1 VVLVSKTIEDRADI
15 DPAYQDAEGEP
26 DSQVPNKFPS
36 SPVVKPVGIRQA
48 DGTVKPYVSPTSS
61 FAMVSPFA
69 FESTDYQALTS
80 FAGGDRRKP
89 CRKTTSDHPSSIQ
102 LMSAEGVKLSRKKFK
117 AMIGRRTHQNLESA
131 STILSRD
138 HLQTVSCSFRI
149 SEILHS

>member
-1 VVLVSKTIEDRADI
+1 MILVSKTIEDRADI

-61 FAMVSPFA
+61 FALVSTFA

-80 FAGGDRRKP
+80 FAVATDESRFARQHPIIPARSNLCQRK
-89 CRKTTSDHPSSIQ
+89 
-102 LMSAEGVKLSRKKFK
+102 A
-117 AMIGRRTHQNLESA
+117 
-131 STILSRD
+131 
-138 HLQTVSCSFRI
+138 
-149 SEILHS
+149 